1 MSGLFFFIFPNF
13 LNTMNN
19 IRMVVTTALAL
30 MLSIVGATPALG
42 VDRSVTPVFRAWLD
56 HFAFRSGAIP
66 PSPIATTHVY

>member
-42 VDRSVTPVFRAWLD
+42 VDRSV
-56 HFAFRSGAIP
+56 
-66 PSPIATTHVY
+66 